1 MMGPRVFTGD
11 MTKVSLPILHQILHG
26 LSIFYS
32 GKEAVVANDC
42 TRVKNLL
49 AQHSQPAWAIVS
61 SRLGLTVMPC
71 EFFENF
77 ILIYMGNLYK
87 LVTLIIYWNSLFIYY
102 CLFSQT
108 DENFDSGK
116 KPWEITLFCFQL
128 GINILKY
135 CLRVKTLKN
144 KNQWMN
150 PSSLIGLTTKATQH

>member
-1 MMGPRVFTGD
+1 MGPRVFTGD
-11 MTKVSLPILHQILHG
+11 MTKVSLLILHQILHG

-108 DENFDSGK
+108 DENFDQGK
-116 KPWEITLFCFQL
+116 KPWEITLFLFPIGNKHLKILLEGQ
-128 GINILKY
+128 NIEK
-135 CLRVKTLKN
+135 
-144 KNQWMN
+144 
-150 PSSLIGLTTKATQH
+150 